1 MKYLLSNYSSY
12 TEANS
17 NENLNI
23 RQSYVCPVV
32 STYTSENTYS
42 YDGKYIHIENN
53 GFFGADIIPDAY
65 TKCRYIYNTAKMV
78 TTSGF
83 GFNSPSTL
91 NQEKWIVKCSWQSSY
106 INENNGTGDTEIRH
120 QMQLFGNGQIRRN
133 FGIRQGKIWYDYPTT
148 NKNIVAST
156 DPLNPQEIIYET
168 VRKTDN
174 TSYFNITMYVD
185 NELACKSHS
194 GGFSATFIGS
204 PGNNYIVGSHPY
216 YPVWCYWHHA
226 QIYQDYILVHNLV
239 PCKRNSD
246 GQYGF
251 YDTVD
256 NTWHGH
262 ASLSGVEINASIS
275 QIDSTTMQIDPT
287 AISVE
292 PAEPIFIG
300 G

>member
-1 MKYLLSNYSSY
+1 MKYLLSNYSSL

-32 STYTSENTYS
+32 STYTSTNTYS

-78 TTSGF
+78 QTSGF

-106 INENNGTGDTEIRH
+106 ISYNWGNGSSDAAKKI
-120 QMQLFGNGQIRRN
+120 QLFGNGQVKRN
-133 FGIRQGKIWYDYPTT
+133 FGINNGKIWFDYPTT

-156 DPLNPQEIIYET
+156 DPLKPQEIIYET

-174 TSYFNITMYVD
+174 TSYFDITMYAD
-185 NELACKSHS
+185 NELVCKSHS
-194 GGFSATFIGS
+194 GGFSLTFIGS
-204 PGNNYIVGSHPY
+204 PGNNYIISSHPT
-216 YPVWCYWHHA
+216 YPTWCYWHHA
-226 QIYQDYILVHNLV
+226 QIYQDYALVHNLV

-262 ASLSGVEINASIS
+262 ASLSGVEINAFIS
-275 QIDSTTMQIDPT
+275 QIDSTTIQFDPT
-287 AISVE
+287 AVNVE